1 MNWIV
6 SRLEVM
12 SNILRFYLDGQRVGY
27 EVEFSAAHNFLDPDL
42 EKVVIGN
49 AKQHV
54 EGKFFWKND
63 SGVCILQYINYFS
76 KMFFLVDKKE
86 YFLKRF
92 TTKLFTNVCW
102 QNLV

>member
-1 MNWIV
+1 MNRIV

-54 EGKFFWKND
+54 EGN
-63 SGVCILQYINYFS
+63 
-76 KMFFLVDKKE
+76 FFLKK
-86 YFLKRF
+86 
-92 TTKLFTNVCW
+92 
-102 QNLV
+102 